1 MSKDLNP
8 EKALIFRIV
17 HRDNIPWIL
26 DHGLHCRNSTTFDP
40 NYVDIGNV
48 DLIAKRNGCP
58 VPKPPGG
65 TLSDYIP
72 FYFTPFSIMLFNIKT
87 GWGGIRKR
95 HNREIVIMVSSLRTL
110 QKKRIPF
117 LFTDR
122 HAYLATAQFFSDLGC
137 LDQIDWPRLQQ
148 RDFKADPEDPSKK
161 ERYQAE
167 ALVHNH
173 LPIDGLSGF
182 ACYNDDAHGIISQ
195 ALAARRLTSKV
206 VKKPDWYF

>member
-8 EKALIFRIV
+8 EKALIFRIT

-26 DHGLHCRNSTTFDP
+26 DRGLHCASSKTLDP
-40 NYVDIGNV
+40 NYVNIGNA
-48 DLIAKRNGCP
+48 DLIGKRNGHP
-58 VPKPPGG
+58 VPQPPGG
-65 TLSDYIP
+65 SLSDYVP
-72 FYFTPFSIMLFNIKT
+72 FYFTPFSIMLLNIKT

-95 HNREIVIMVSSLRTL
+95 ENQEIAIMVTSLHTL
-110 QKKRIPF
+110 KKRGLPF

-122 HAYLATAQFFSDLGC
+122 HAYLATAQFLSDLAR

-167 ALVHNH
+167 ALVHKH
-173 LPIDGLSGF
+173 VPVDALSGF
-182 ACYNDDAHGIISQ
+182 VCYNDDAAAAINK
-195 ALAARRLTSKV
+195 ALAERKMASKV